1 MLCFS
6 LLHAIAHVFVFSC
19 AVIIG
24 RQYIDMTRGRVEG
37 LYASFSKLIQAP
49 QSAAAKADEQFT
61 ILENDTVRYLYQ
73 TLDAGAAASSSGREN
88 LLYLVVVTTVYSN
101 IIEDA
106 AVLQNLYKLVNYIT
120 SSALQS
126 EGQLTMMRVLSERF
140 FDIVHGF
147 DLVITPHGLLN
158 ESVVN
163 LNIINTIL
171 EMDSMD
177 EKIAQRD
184 EENKTAAARQLAKQK
199 AAFFK
204 AQQHAAAHSAGPSA
218 YGRPM
223 GGFGGGGMPSSSAS
237 RPAAVNPSTSSSSSA
252 TAGSSSSMSTAP
264 SKGKGLVLSS
274 KKGLQLGA
282 PKAAT
287 TAPAAA
293 APSNARSPAA
303 PAAAAPSSSG
313 QDLDVKIVE
322 QLSVEMNQ
330 DATLN
335 SIQMRGELSL
345 CAQTED
351 AGFAAVQLVDTGAVA
366 GAQFK
371 THPQIDKDMWSNS
384 HVVCGKGDRPFPVG
398 HDITVLK
405 WMYSGD
411 TTSQVQPPLNVTC
424 WPTASRESILMTIEY
439 EVSDPCVGSMKNI
452 ALVMPLPPE
461 IASVQER
468 ESDVIEV
475 GEVQDGT
482 EFVYD
487 GEKGGMVWHIGNA
500 ESADRKNGSIEFSIN
515 LERIPGDI
523 DFNAVLQQLF
533 PMHVTFDL
541 DGTAASPLSPLA
553 VDSVTQRHDASH
565 TISFSQIS
573 SVKVVKYDILLR
585 QF

>member
-1 MLCFS
+1 
-6 LLHAIAHVFVFSC
+6 
-19 AVIIG
+19 
-24 RQYIDMTRGRVEG
+24 MTRGRVEG

-61 ILENDTVRYLYQ
+61 ILENETVRYLYQ
-73 TLDAGAAASSSGREN
+73 TLDAGAAASSNGREN

-126 EGQLTMMRVLSERF
+126 EGQMTMMRVLSERF

-147 DLVITPHGLLN
+147 DLIITPHGLLN

-223 GGFGGGGMPSSSAS
+223 GGFGGGGMSPSSVPRPTAAGGPSASASSAAMSSSA
-237 RPAAVNPSTSSSSSA
+237 AA
-252 TAGSSSSMSTAP
+252 AP
-264 SKGKGLVLSS
+264 KGKGLVLSS

-282 PKAAT
+282 PKAAAA

-293 APSNARSPAA
+293 AAAATSSNVRSPAA
-303 PAAAAPSSSG
+303 AVAAAPSSSG
-313 QDLDVKIVE
+313 KDLDVKIVE

-371 THPQIDKDMWSNS
+371 THPQIDKEMWGNS

-411 TTSQVQPPLNVTC
+411 ATSQVQPPLNVTC

-439 EVSDPCVGSMKNI
+439 EVSDACVGSMKNV

-468 ESDVIEV
+468 DSDVIEI
-475 GEVQDGT
+475 GEVQEGT

-487 GEKGGMVWHIGNA
+487 SEKGGMVWRIGNA
-500 ESADRKNGSIEFSIN
+500 ESADQKNGSIEFSIN

-523 DFNAVLQQLF
+523 DFNTVLQQLF
-533 PMHVTFDL
+533 PMHVSFDL
-541 DGTAASPLSPLA
+541 DGAAASPISPLA

-573 SVKVVKYDILLR
+573 SVKVVKYDILLN

>member
-1 MLCFS
+1 
-6 LLHAIAHVFVFSC
+6 
-19 AVIIG
+19 
-24 RQYIDMTRGRVEG
+24 MTRGRVEG

-49 QSAAAKADEQFT
+49 QSAAVKADDQFT
-61 ILENDTVRYLYQ
+61 ILENETVRYLYQ
-73 TLDAGAAASSSGREN
+73 TLDAGAAASANGREN

-126 EGQLTMMRVLSERF
+126 EGQMTMMRVLSERF

-199 AAFFK
+199 AAFFR
-204 AQQHAAAHSAGPSA
+204 AQQHSAAHSVGPSA

-223 GGFGGGGMPSSSAS
+223 GGFGGGGMSPSSVP
-237 RPAAVNPSTSSSSSA
+237 RPAATGPSTSASSAAMNSSSNV
-252 TAGSSSSMSTAP
+252 AP
-264 SKGKGLVLSS
+264 APKGKGLVLSS

-282 PKAAT
+282 PKT

-293 APSNARSPAA
+293 PVTAAASSNARSSTA
-303 PAAAAPSSSG
+303 PAAAAAAATAPSSSG

-371 THPQIDKDMWSNS
+371 THPQIDKDMWGNS

-411 TTSQVQPPLNVTC
+411 ATSQVQPPLNITC

-439 EVSDPCVGSMKNI
+439 EVSDACVGSMKNI

-468 ESDVIEV
+468 DSDVIEI

-500 ESADRKNGSIEFSIN
+500 DSADKKNGSIEFSIN
-515 LERIPGDI
+515 LERIPGDV
-523 DFNAVLQQLF
+523 DFNVVLQQLF
-533 PMHVTFDL
+533 PMHVSFDI
-541 DGTAASPLSPLA
+541 DGTAASPISPLA

-573 SVKVVKYDILLR
+573 SVKVVKYDILLN

>member
-1 MLCFS
+1 
-6 LLHAIAHVFVFSC
+6 
-19 AVIIG
+19 
-24 RQYIDMTRGRVEG
+24 MTRGRVEG

-49 QSAAAKADEQFT
+49 QSAATKADEQFT
-61 ILENDTVRYLYQ
+61 ILENETVRYLYQ
-73 TLDAGAAASSSGREN
+73 TLDAGAAASSNGREN

-126 EGQLTMMRVLSERF
+126 EGQMTMMRVLSERF

-147 DLVITPHGLLN
+147 DLIITPHGLLN
-158 ESVVN
+158 ESVAN

-223 GGFGGGGMPSSSAS
+223 GGFGGGGMSPSSAP
-237 RPAAVNPSTSSSSSA
+237 RPAAAATPSTSASSA
-252 TAGSSSSMSTAP
+252 AMGSSVAAAP
-264 SKGKGLVLSS
+264 KGKGLVLSS

-282 PKAAT
+282 PKGAAAAA
-287 TAPAAA
+287 APAAA
-293 APSNARSPAA
+293 AASGNARSPAA
-303 PAAAAPSSSG
+303 PAAAAVVPASSG
-313 QDLDVKIVE
+313 KDLDVKIVE

-330 DATLN
+330 DATLSN
-335 SIQMRGELSL
+335 IQMRGELSL

-371 THPQIDKDMWSNS
+371 THPQIDKEMWGNS

-411 TTSQVQPPLNVTC
+411 ATSQVQPPLNVTC

-439 EVSDPCVGSMKNI
+439 EVSDACVGSMKNI

-461 IASVQER
+461 VASVQER
-468 ESDVIEV
+468 DSDIIEI

-487 GEKGGMVWHIGNA
+487 AEKGGMVWHIGNA
-500 ESADRKNGSIEFSIN
+500 ENADQKNGSIEFSIN

-533 PMHVTFDL
+533 PMHVSFDL
-541 DGTAASPLSPLA
+541 DGTAASPISPLA

-565 TISFSQIS
+565 AISFSQIS
-573 SVKVVKYDILLR
+573 SVNVVKYDILLN

>member
-1 MLCFS
+1 
-6 LLHAIAHVFVFSC
+6 
-19 AVIIG
+19 
-24 RQYIDMTRGRVEG
+24 MTRGRVEG

-61 ILENDTVRYLYQ
+61 ILENETVRYLYQ
-73 TLDAGAAASSSGREN
+73 TLDAGAAASSNGREN

-126 EGQLTMMRVLSERF
+126 EGQMTMMRVLSERF

-147 DLVITPHGLLN
+147 DLIITPHGLLN

-223 GGFGGGGMPSSSAS
+223 GGFGGGGMSPSSVPRPTAAAGPSASASSAAMSSSA
-237 RPAAVNPSTSSSSSA
+237 AA
-252 TAGSSSSMSTAP
+252 AP
-264 SKGKGLVLSS
+264 KGKGLVLSS

-282 PKAAT
+282 PKTAAA

-293 APSNARSPAA
+293 AAAAAAATSSNVRSPAA
-303 PAAAAPSSSG
+303 AVAAAPSSSG
-313 QDLDVKIVE
+313 KDLDVKIVE

-351 AGFAAVQLVDTGAVA
+351 AGFAVVQLVDTGAVA

-371 THPQIDKDMWSNS
+371 THPQIDKEMWGNS

-411 TTSQVQPPLNVTC
+411 ATSQVQPPLNVTC

-439 EVSDPCVGSMKNI
+439 EVSDACVGSMKNV

-468 ESDVIEV
+468 DSDVIEI
-475 GEVQDGT
+475 GEVQEGT

-487 GEKGGMVWHIGNA
+487 SEKGGMVWRIGNA
-500 ESADRKNGSIEFSIN
+500 KSADQKNGSIEFSIN

-523 DFNAVLQQLF
+523 DFNTVLQQLF
-533 PMHVTFDL
+533 PMHVSFDL
-541 DGTAASPLSPLA
+541 DGAAASPISPLA

-573 SVKVVKYDILLR
+573 SVKVVKYDILLN